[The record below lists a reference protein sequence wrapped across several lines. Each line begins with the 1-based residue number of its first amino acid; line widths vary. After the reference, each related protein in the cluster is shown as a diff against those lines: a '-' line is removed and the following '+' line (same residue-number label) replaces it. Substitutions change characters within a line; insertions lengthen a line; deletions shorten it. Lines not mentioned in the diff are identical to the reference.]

1 MTASM
6 PYRGE
11 NRRLSIGE
19 EVLNAV
25 THGLG
30 ALLGVVGTIILICH
44 ARAIGGRLNLVS
56 VTVFGVS
63 MILLYLI
70 SCLYHALP
78 RSRGKA
84 VFQVLDHCSIF
95 LLIVGTYTPIC
106 LRADALWHQPDLR
119 HRRDRP
125 ERHRPQ
131 TLEEALPGAV
141 HRHGLDRYSGFADH
155 LEEHASARACFSGAG
170 GRGLHR
176 GRDLLPAEG
185 KALSP
190 RHLALLRAGRHD
202 TTLFHGLSQLL
213 RIKQTVGQNKE
224 PKRHERLRHH
234 DGFQL

>member
-106 LRADALWHQPDLR
+106 LVIVGGAFGLTLFGINLTCGIVGIVLNAIDLR
-119 HRRDRP
+119 RW
-125 ERHRPQ
+125 
-131 TLEEALPGAV
+131 
-141 HRHGLDRYSGFADH
+141 
-155 LEEHASARACFSGAG
+155 
-170 GRGLHR
+170 
-176 GRDLLPAEG
+176 
-185 KALSP
+185 
-190 RHLALLRAGRHD
+190 
-202 TTLFHGLSQLL
+202 
-213 RIKQTVGQNKE
+213 
-224 PKRHERLRHH
+224 
-234 DGFQL
+234 

>member
-11 NRRLSIGE
+11 NRRLSFGE

-30 ALLGVVGTIILICH
+30 ALLGIVGTIVLICH

-106 LRADALWHQPDLR
+106 LVIVGGAFGLTLFGINLTCGIVGIVLNAIDLR
-119 HRRDRP
+119 RWKK
-125 ERHRPQ
+125 
-131 TLEEALPGAV
+131 LSLVLYIVMGWIGILALPIIWKNMRLLALVFLVLGGVAYTV
-141 HRHGLDRYSGFADH
+141 GVIFYRQKEKPYRHGIWHFFVL
-155 LEEHASARACFSGAG
+155 AG
-170 GRGLHR
+170 
-176 GRDLLPAEG
+176 
-185 KALSP
+185 
-190 RHLALLRAGRHD
+190 
-202 TTLFHGLSQLL
+202 TTLHFFTVYLSCC
-213 RIKQTVGQNKE
+213 G
-224 PKRHERLRHH
+224 
-234 DGFQL
+234 

>member
-1 MTASM
+1 M
-6 PYRGE
+6 
-11 NRRLSIGE
+11 
-19 EVLNAV
+19 LNAV

-106 LRADALWHQPDLR
+106 LVIVGGAFGLTLFGINLTCGIVGIVLNAIDLR
-119 HRRDRP
+119 RWKK
-125 ERHRPQ
+125 
-131 TLEEALPGAV
+131 LSLVLYIVMGWIGILALPIIWKNMRLLALVFLVLGGVAYTV
-141 HRHGLDRYSGFADH
+141 GVIFYRQKEKPYRHGIWHFFVL
-155 LEEHASARACFSGAG
+155 AG
-170 GRGLHR
+170 
-176 GRDLLPAEG
+176 
-185 KALSP
+185 
-190 RHLALLRAGRHD
+190 
-202 TTLFHGLSQLL
+202 TTLHFFTVYLSCC
-213 RIKQTVGQNKE
+213 G
-224 PKRHERLRHH
+224 
-234 DGFQL
+234 

>member
-56 VTVFGVS
+56 VAVFGVS

-95 LLIVGTYTPIC
+95 LVTVGGAFGLTLFGINLTCGIVGIV
-106 LRADALWHQPDLR
+106 LNAIDLR
-119 HRRDRP
+119 RWKK
-125 ERHRPQ
+125 
-131 TLEEALPGAV
+131 LSLVLYIVMGWIGILALPIIWKNMRLLALVFLVLGGVAYTV
-141 HRHGLDRYSGFADH
+141 GVIFYRQKEKPYRHGIWHFFVL
-155 LEEHASARACFSGAG
+155 AG
-170 GRGLHR
+170 TTRHFFTVY
-176 GRDLLPAEG
+176 
-185 KALSP
+185 LSCC
-190 RHLALLRAGRHD
+190 G
-202 TTLFHGLSQLL
+202 
-213 RIKQTVGQNKE
+213 
-224 PKRHERLRHH
+224 
-234 DGFQL
+234 

>member
-11 NRRLSIGE
+11 NRLLSIGE

-106 LRADALWHQPDLR
+106 LVIVGGAFGLTLFGINLTCGIIGIVLNAIDLR
-119 HRRDRP
+119 RWKK
-125 ERHRPQ
+125 
-131 TLEEALPGAV
+131 LSLVLYIVMGWIGVLALPIIWKNMRLLALVFLVLGGVAYTV
-141 HRHGLDRYSGFADH
+141 GVIFYRQKEKPYRHGIWHFFVLVG
-155 LEEHASARACFSGAG
+155 
-170 GRGLHR
+170 
-176 GRDLLPAEG
+176 
-185 KALSP
+185 
-190 RHLALLRAGRHD
+190 
-202 TTLFHGLSQLL
+202 TTLHFFTVYLSCC
-213 RIKQTVGQNKE
+213 G
-224 PKRHERLRHH
+224 
-234 DGFQL
+234 

>member
-95 LLIVGTYTPIC
+95 LLIVGTYTKKYSCVPLSSFHVISLCSAIC
-106 LRADALWHQPDLR
+106 V
-119 HRRDRP
+119 
-125 ERHRPQ
+125 PQ
-131 TLEEALPGAV
+131 IFLI
-141 HRHGLDRYSGFADH
+141 F
-155 LEEHASARACFSGAG
+155 
-170 GRGLHR
+170 
-176 GRDLLPAEG
+176 
-185 KALSP
+185 
-190 RHLALLRAGRHD
+190 HD
-202 TTLFHGLSQLL
+202 PLL
-213 RIKQTVGQNKE
+213 RIVLTTPQITICLCSGS
-224 PKRHERLRHH
+224 KRLCC
-234 DGFQL
+234 DQLSDLFFCIPACFNLFNC

>member
-30 ALLGVVGTIILICH
+30 ALLGVVGTIILIFH

-106 LRADALWHQPDLR
+106 L
-119 HRRDRP
+119 
-125 ERHRPQ
+125 
-131 TLEEALPGAV
+131 V
-141 HRHGLDRYSGFADH
+141 
-155 LEEHASARACFSGAG
+155 
-170 GRGLHR
+170 
-176 GRDLLPAEG
+176 
-185 KALSP
+185 
-190 RHLALLRAGRHD
+190 
-202 TTLFHGLSQLL
+202 
-213 RIKQTVGQNKE
+213 TVGGSSRQT
-224 PKRHERLRHH
+224 PPPRPGSFPGVFPGRSGPRASP
-234 DGFQL
+234 GPGRRRGCPP